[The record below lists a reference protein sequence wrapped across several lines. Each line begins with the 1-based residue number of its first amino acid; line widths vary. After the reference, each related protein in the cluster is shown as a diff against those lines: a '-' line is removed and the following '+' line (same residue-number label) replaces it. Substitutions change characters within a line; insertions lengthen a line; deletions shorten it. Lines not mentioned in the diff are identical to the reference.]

1 MRFTLISV
9 LSLCLVAQA
18 APLPISAV
26 ANPWQATSKTAAPA
40 IIIVQ
45 LANADGT
52 PKVDAELPLANPE
65 HPSAGVELKGSKWS
79 FETFQIPQG
88 FQANG
93 IQVLPPK
100 SVFDNP
106 KTVAIPL
113 PGQLRVV
120 QIAPAFRPGTSG
132 DPHAGIYYFSIL
144 PMFGFPGGLKQ
155 QLPWVSGHYIFR
167 ITYRDGGNI
176 GSTLGSLVIP

>member
-1 MRFTLISV
+1 MRFP
-9 LSLCLVAQA
+9 LSALLLLCLSVHA

-26 ANPWQATSKTAAPA
+26 ANPWQAKAKTATPA

-52 PKVDAELPLANPE
+52 PKIDAELPLANSE
-65 HPSAGVELKGSKWS
+65 HPTAGVELKGSKWG

-106 KTVAIPL
+106 KTVSIPL

-120 QIAPAFRPGTSG
+120 QIAPAFRAGDAT

-144 PMFGFPGGLKQ
+144 PMYGFPGGQKQ
-155 QLPWVSGHYIFR
+155 QLPWASGNYVFR
-167 ITYRDGGNI
+167 VTYRDGDNV